1 MTREPIRVANFSGYF
16 GDRRSAVDEAM
27 AGDRFDVLVGD
38 YLAEITLAALSA
50 AYQRDPRRG
59 YVGYFVDQVRPH
71 LAAIAD
77 RGIKVVT
84 NAGGFH
90 PAGLAAALRD
100 EIAAAG
106 VELRVAHVDGDNIL
120 DELPRLRRDGHRFD
134 NLDGGAPLADW
145 IATPFAANAYLGGWG
160 VTAALDAGADI
171 VVCGRVTDA
180 SLTVG
185 PAAWWHGWQAEDFDA
200 LAGAVVAGHIIECGP
215 HAVGGNFSGFL
226 DIPHRTV
233 PGFPIAEIAA
243 DGSCVVTKHARD
255 GGAVTRDTVTAQIM
269 YEIQGPVYL
278 NPDVTVR
285 LDDLRVRD
293 VGPDRVAVSGA
304 LGGPPPHTT
313 KVAIFGPIGFS
324 VVNTVFVT
332 SPHVDEKIALIR
344 DQLMPGLPDGVTLDL
359 TPIGTPAADP
369 ESQWAATVALRV
381 MATAPTA
388 DALTEA
394 DLARRLG
401 SLYLQGIPGYYH
413 DGAAGLHSSP
423 RPRVDYWPGLLPLT
437 ALDHRAVLDDGRRV
451 AAAMPPTTDVVAQP
465 VHPEPREAPL
475 PDRVTRAPLGVVAHA
490 RSGDK
495 GGNSNVGIWTRDPRV
510 WLWLRG
516 FLSSDELRRLL
527 PEAKDLDVDRHEFPE
542 LQAVH
547 FVIRGLLGT
556 GGSSNTR
563 VDQVGKAIGEYL
575 RSRQVLIP
583 DDLLAGADSDRDPTT
598 EEQR

>member
-16 GDRRSAVDEAM
+16 GDRRTAVDEAM
-27 AGDRFDVLVGD
+27 AGDPFDVLVGD
-38 YLAEITLAALSA
+38 YLAEITLASLSA

-59 YVGYFVDQVRPH
+59 YVDYFVDQVRPH

-77 RGIKVVT
+77 RGIKIVT

-90 PAGLAAALRD
+90 PAGLATALRD
-100 EIAAAG
+100 EISAAG
-106 VELRVAHVDGDNIL
+106 VELRVAHVEGDNIL
-120 DELPRLRRDGHRFD
+120 ADLPRLQQDGHRFD
-134 NLDGGAPLADW
+134 NLDGGAPLREW
-145 IATPFAANAYLGGWG
+145 VATPFAANAYLGGWG
-160 VTAALDAGADI
+160 VAAALSAGADI

-185 PAAWWHGWQAEDFDA
+185 PAAWWHGWNADDWDA

-226 DIPHRTV
+226 DVPHRTV

-243 DGSCVVTKHARD
+243 DGGCVITKHRRG

-285 LDDLRVRD
+285 LDDLRVSD
-293 VGPDRVAVSGA
+293 AGPDRVAVFGA
-304 LGGPPPHTT
+304 GGAPPPPTT
-313 KVAIFGPIGFS
+313 KVAIFGPIGVT

-332 SPHVDEKIALIR
+332 SPHVEEKIALIR
-344 DQLMPGLPDGVTLDL
+344 DQLMVDLSDEVTLDL
-359 TPIGTPAADP
+359 TPIGTAAEDP

-381 MATAPTA
+381 MATAATA
-388 DALTEA
+388 DALAGA

-401 SLYLQGIPGYYH
+401 SLYLQGIPGYFH

-423 RPRVDYWPGLLPLT
+423 RPRVDYWPGLLPMT
-437 ALDHRAVLDDGRRV
+437 ALHHRAVLDDGQTISV
-451 AAAMPPTTDVVAQP
+451 AAPTATSVLAQP
-465 VHPEPREAPL
+465 VHPEPKEAPL
-475 PDRVTRAPLGVVAHA
+475 PDRVTRAPLGVVTHA

-510 WLWLRG
+510 WLWLKG
-516 FLSSDELRRLL
+516 FLTSDELRRLI

-583 DDLLAGADSDRDPTT
+583 DDLLDADPDDEPTHQ
-598 EEQR
+598 EQR